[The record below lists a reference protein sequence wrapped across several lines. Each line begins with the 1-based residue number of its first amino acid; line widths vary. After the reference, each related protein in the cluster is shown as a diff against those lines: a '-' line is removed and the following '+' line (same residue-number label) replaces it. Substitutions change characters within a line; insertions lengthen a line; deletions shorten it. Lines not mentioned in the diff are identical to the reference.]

1 MHSPFI
7 HWIAYETNGEDCTA
21 HFTLTCDHKPDPIN
35 HLILDLSATDRPTHI
50 ILPVAVLGE

>member
-50 ILPVAVLGE
+50 TLPVAVLGE